1 MVHSNVLNNDLSKC
15 YKDYYMIDLTYK
27 NIGFYSNFYDEITL
41 LIKFKNNNY
50 IASNSNLSR
59 LVMNVMLPIPI

>member
-1 MVHSNVLNNDLSKC
+1 
-15 YKDYYMIDLTYK
+15 MIDLTYK

-59 LVMNVMLPIPI
+59 LVMNVMLPIPIWYKTF